1 MVEFGFISTIIER
14 MAITKAK
21 KTEILSKLKD
31 IVTESKTLVFLHFAG
46 LPVSQTSEMRKTL
59 REKGVGY
66 VVAKKSLSKR
76 AFAEAGI
83 AGTLPEMPGEFALA
97 YGVDQLDP
105 AREIFSFQKKF
116 DKKVIIVGGV
126 FDGAFMNADQMTN
139 IATIPGMQTLRAQ
152 FVNLINSP
160 LQGLVIALN
169 AIADKG
175 V

>member
-1 MVEFGFISTIIER
+1 
-14 MAITKAK
+14 MAITKEK
-21 KTEILSKLKD
+21 KSEILSKLKN
-31 IVTESKTLVFLHFAG
+31 IVSESKSLVFLHFAG
-46 LPVSQTSEMRKTL
+46 LPVSETSEMRKAL

-66 VVAKKSLSKR
+66 IVAKKSLSKK

-83 AGTLPEMPGEFALA
+83 TGTIPVLPGEFALA
-97 YGVDQLDP
+97 YGTDQLDP

-116 DKKVIIVGGV
+116 DKKVMIVGGV
-126 FDGAFMNADQMTN
+126 FDGVFMDATTMTN

-169 AIADKG
+169 EIASKKQS
-175 V
+175 